1 MKRSRR
7 GPQRARIDRHRFIE
21 TLAAAVPHSP
31 RQEADSAA
39 WGISPIEMYLKDQLD
54 FAGFTADE

>member
-1 MKRSRR
+1 
-7 GPQRARIDRHRFIE
+7 
-21 TLAAAVPHSP
+21 LP